1 MNLFFELEIPY
12 IVIGLFFLV
21 ITAIVTTRSTL
32 PKSSFKYGMSGV
44 FLIFAVMISLH
55 YYVTTSR
62 MDGVKEIFNEGSVVI
77 CENKLRR
84 TISQSV
90 LISKELGW
98 EIEGDKF
105 VSKDSFRDFH
115 TSRCV
120 EYILDDIKKP

>member
-1 MNLFFELEIPY
+1 MSLFIELEVPY

-44 FLIFAVMISLH
+44 FSIFAIMIALH

-62 MDGVKEIFNEGSVVI
+62 MDGVKRIFNEGSVVI
-77 CENKLRR
+77 CENKMRR

-98 EIEGDKF
+98 ELDGNEF
-105 VSKDSFRDFH
+105 YSKDSVRNFH

-120 EYILDDIKKP
+120 EYILGDK